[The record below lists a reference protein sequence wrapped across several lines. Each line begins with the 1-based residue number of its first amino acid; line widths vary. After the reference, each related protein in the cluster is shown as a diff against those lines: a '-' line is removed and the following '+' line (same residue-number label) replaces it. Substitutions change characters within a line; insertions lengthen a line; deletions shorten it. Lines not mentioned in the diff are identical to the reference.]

1 VLGVSGVL
9 ESHSLYVAVNTLRR
23 RAAQQ
28 GMSLLAYVKTG
39 ADPAATA
46 VMMEDGAAVAGLF
59 IAGGCLALYQV
70 GNIIS
75 CYILVTLHA
84 GVKFGAAA
92 ALCQNCQPAD
102 VAPLLCRCQLTML
115 CVEVA

>member
-39 ADPAATA
+39 ADPAAVA

-59 IAGGCLALYQV
+59 IAGGCLALCQV
-70 GNIIS
+70 GDH
-75 CYILVTLHA
+75 CCW
-84 GVKFGAAA
+84 AAST
-92 ALCQNCQPAD
+92 AL
-102 VAPLLCRCQLTML
+102 L
-115 CVEVA
+115 E